1 MTSNYDR
8 QVDIGRKYFL
18 QYDQEKLIKKY
29 HLQADE
35 KYLYISY
42 LSQEYRIDR
51 ETAAIEQK
59 GKEGFSEC
67 RIYTVVMTIYD
78 MLCHNKDER
87 LPVLTGEWTPV
98 GSFAA
103 AGASPDANLHLQS
116 YADAFSGHV
125 SELTS
130 ACEKIGEICP
140 RLAGAD
146 VTARIDVFPFFP
158 VMFQFW
164 EGDEEFSPQVR
175 VLWDRNTMQYLHFET
190 TYYLQGDLMERL
202 QIIIEEMVTVQN
214 RPNHLLMRP

>member
-1 MTSNYDR
+1 MASNYDR

-35 KYLYISY
+35 KYLYITY

-59 GKEGFSEC
+59 ENDRFSEC

-78 MLCHNKDER
+78 MLCHNKED
-87 LPVLTGEWTPV
+87 LIPTLTREWTPV

-103 AGASPDANLHLQS
+103 AGASPDANLYLQS
-116 YADAFSGHV
+116 YADAFSGHIR
-125 SELTS
+125 ELIS

-158 VMFQFW
+158 VLFQFW
-164 EGDEEFSPQVR
+164 EGDEEFSPQIR

-190 TYYLQGDLMERL
+190 TYYLQGDMMQRL
-202 QIIIEEMVTVQN
+202 QSIMEKQVSEN
-214 RPNHLLMRP
+214 NK